1 MDYWGRSAGNQA
13 RLRRAD
19 LVFVSGRPGGWS
31 HRSGTHVW
39 LGCPKGQ
46 YKRLQVRLLLIP
58 SDHRRHLSRPR
69 LPASASIVLH
79 ARRFTTCRTN
89 MPPSPISSKSKR
101 NARHAQRA
109 APPKRTNSEA
119 TSSSGDTSEFAAQSS
134 DEEFDRAS
142 SSSSMDYQP
151 EELDEPLTWAFKVC
165 GRPSLSLAYARPLRN
180 DAHTRVPQNGDPVWI
195 KTEDGE
201 WLQGIISGSNTRKG
215 ATRQVRR
222 LPIGTSASLLL
233 IACGNAFCVGSQ
245 KEGVFFPVAFR
256 HNARKYF
263 APLNGDIKPD
273 SVEVRRL
280 LSEGGWL

>member
-1 MDYWGRSAGNQA
+1 
-13 RLRRAD
+13 
-19 LVFVSGRPGGWS
+19 
-31 HRSGTHVW
+31 
-39 LGCPKGQ
+39 
-46 YKRLQVRLLLIP
+46 
-58 SDHRRHLSRPR
+58 
-69 LPASASIVLH
+69 
-79 ARRFTTCRTN
+79 

-109 APPKRTNSEA
+109 TPLKRSSSEA
-119 TSSSGDTSEFAAQSS
+119 TSSSGDASEFAAQSS
-134 DEEFDRAS
+134 DEEFERAS
-142 SSSSMDYQP
+142 PSSSIEYQP
-151 EELDEPLTWAFKVC
+151 EELDEPLTWAFKVR
-165 GRPSLSLAYARPLRN
+165 GYLSASFYRVSARSLRY
-180 DAHTRVPQNGDPVWI
+180 DAHTRVSQNGDPVWI

-201 WLQGIISGSNTRKG
+201 WLQGTISGSNTRKG

-222 LPIGTSASLLL
+222 LSVCSSVSLLL
-233 IACGNAFCVGSQ
+233 TACGNAFCAVPQ